1 MRKLFAASVF
11 CALALFAA
19 AASAAD
25 VSGKWVA
32 QVPGR
37 GGNTQEVTFNFKVDG
52 SKLTGTTVT
61 PRGENEISDG
71 KVEGDQI
78 SFTQTL
84 EFNGNS
90 FKLVYTGK
98 VSGDQIEFTRER
110 EGGQGRTAKFTAKR
124 AS

>member
-1 MRKLFAASVF
+1 MRTLFAYLL
-11 CALALFAA
+11 CLAFFAV
-19 AASAAD
+19 AASAVD

-37 GGNTQEVTFNFKVDG
+37 GGNTQDVTFNLKADG
-52 SKLTGTTVT
+52 SRLTGTTTT
-61 PRGENEISDG
+61 PRGETEISDG
-71 KVEGDQI
+71 KIDGDQI

-84 EFNGNS
+84 EFNGNQV
-90 FKLVYTGK
+90 KLIYTGK

-110 EGGQGRTAKFTAKR
+110 EGGQGRSVKFTAKR